1 MLQARHNLSIGLG
14 RVIPVLVEGVLRRL
28 AVLAAVGATALVAAA
43 AAASPAPSVD
53 GRAVLVGN
61 GVSGELL
68 HGVRQA
74 QKVPMASIT
83 KIMTALVVLENARP
97 NEIVSVGGPAP
108 TIGGSSVGLRAG
120 ERLSVR
126 DLLTALLVQ
135 SANDSAYALAYYVG
149 EGSVTRFVRMMNRK
163 AAELKLRDTHF
174 VRPDG
179 LDAAGHYSSA
189 RDLFKLA
196 RVAMHKPL
204 FRRLVRIQTTTIPG
218 GRSLRNW
225 NDLLFTYPGMIG
237 VKTGHTSAAGWSEV
251 AAARRDG
258 VTIYAVLLGSSSR
271 EGRNA
276 DLARLLDW
284 GFDQYR
290 SVTAIRGGAVYAEA
304 LVPFTDGRLRLVA
317 AEPAYALVRV
327 DRDLVERV
335 VAPAMV
341 DLPVE
346 QGQKLGE
353 VQVLDQGKVIATQPL
368 LAAESIEEPGFGRRL
383 GWYAGRAVDHAGD
396 LFSGFVGLF
405 T

>member
-1 MLQARHNLSIGLG
+1 MT
-14 RVIPVLVEGVLRRL
+14 PVLVEGVLRRL

-61 GVSGELL
+61 GVSGEQL

-83 KIMTALVVLENARP
+83 KITTALVVLENARP

-108 TIGGSSVGLRAG
+108 TIGGSTVGLRAG

-135 SANDSAYALAYYVG
+135 SANDAAYALAYYVG

-163 AAELKLRDTHF
+163 AAELSLRDTHF

-251 AAARRDG
+251 AAARREG

>member
-1 MLQARHNLSIGLG
+1 
-14 RVIPVLVEGVLRRL
+14 VTPVLVEGVLRRL
-28 AVLAAVGATALVAAA
+28 AVLTAVGATALVAAA

-61 GVSGELL
+61 GVSGEQL

-108 TIGGSSVGLRAG
+108 TIGGSTVGLRAG

-135 SANDSAYALAYYVG
+135 SANDAAYALAYYVG

-163 AAELKLRDTHF
+163 AAGLNLRDTHF

-251 AAARRDG
+251 AAARREG